1 MKIWKKILIVIA
13 SVVLIGA
20 IGCGIYISDYYH
32 AEDEAFEA
40 ICNED
45 EAVIETE
52 IKNDQI
58 IFAPQNKPKAGLIF
72 YPGGKVQYE
81 AYAPLMEAFAREGIL
96 SIVVHMPGNL
106 AVLNMDAAE
115 DVKKMYPEVE
125 NWYIGGHSLGG
136 AMAASY
142 VSEHVDEYKGLLLL
156 AAYSTADLSD
166 SGLNVILLYGSE
178 DKVL

>member
-32 AEDEAFEA
+32 AEDEAFEV

-142 VSEHVDEYKGLLLL
+142 VSEHVDEYK
-156 AAYSTADLSD
+156 ST
-166 SGLNVILLYGSE
+166 
-178 DKVL
+178 